1 MLVVAGFLKGEK
13 ELYLDLLLVLVPFL
27 IVGPCSQLSLWFSL
41 LPCLVWPV
49 NLFAACLIFLLFSR
63 GYVHVVGNPNKYPLM

>member
-1 MLVVAGFLKGEK
+1 VVAGFLKGDK

-49 NLFAACLIFLLFSR
+49 NVFAACLIFLLFSR
-63 GYVHVVGNPNKYPLM
+63 GYVHVVWNPNKYPLM